1 MLRYVYKL
9 FPLLKLCCV
18 KTFFAF
24 PKLILFV
31 LDAKITLV
39 SMYYSVIYVCLSV
52 FQPVYLVVYLSIS
65 LFYDTVFLRST
76 FVV

>member
-1 MLRYVYKL
+1 M
-9 FPLLKLCCV
+9 

-31 LDAKITLV
+31 LDAKIPLV
-39 SMYYSVIYVCLSV
+39 LMYYSVIYVCLLV